1 MTESEHDFEKETV
14 IGHRVTA
21 NIEESSLAEE
31 LERAAESVDI
41 NTERLPLVEITVDD
55 VDWKTTESVHIRL
68 DTLNDMVEAL
78 NEIEMAEE

>member
-1 MTESEHDFEKETV
+1 MTESDYDFEKETV

-21 NIEESSLAEE
+21 EIEESSLAEE

-55 VDWKTTESVHIRL
+55 VDWKTTESIHLRL
-68 DTLNDMVEAL
+68 DTLNEMVEVL
-78 NEIEMAEE
+78 NNITMEDD